1 MINLNKEQ
9 IGKKVYVIFTDD
21 IRFHIPNGD
30 SLISHIK
37 NLPEYTITD
46 IQEFQHTVTV
56 ISDKGDFDVVNQ
68 DDVFENKQDYIN
80 SLGNRIRYI
89 KVGYEIYNNKLC
101 NQTHND
107 ITKAK
112 DSLNQVIDMY
122 SDAERLLGLILEDN
136 FKLFYYDRNSSRTN
150 FEI

>member
-1 MINLNKEQ
+1 MIDLNKEQ
-9 IGKKVYVIFTDD
+9 IGKKVYVIFTND
-21 IRFHIPNGD
+21 IRFLIPNGD

-56 ISDKGDFDVVNQ
+56 ISDKGDFNVVNQ

-107 ITKAK
+107 ITKTK

-136 FKLFYYDRNSSRTN
+136 FKLFYYGRNSSRTN
-150 FEI
+150 F

>member
-1 MINLNKEQ
+1 MIDLNKEQ
-9 IGKKVYVIFTDD
+9 IGKKVYVIFTND

-30 SLISHIK
+30 SLIPHIK

-56 ISDKGDFDVVNQ
+56 ISDKGDFYVVNQ

-107 ITKAK
+107 ITKIK
-112 DSLNQVIDMY
+112 DSLNQVIGMY

-136 FKLFYYDRNSSRTN
+136 FKLFYYDRN
-150 FEI
+150 E

>member
-1 MINLNKEQ
+1 MIDLNKEQ
-9 IGKKVYVIFTDD
+9 IGKKVYVIFTND
-21 IRFHIPNGD
+21 IRFLIPNGD

-56 ISDKGDFDVVNQ
+56 ISDKGDFYVVNQ

-101 NQTHND
+101 NQNHND
-107 ITKAK
+107 ITKTK

-136 FKLFYYDRNSSRTN
+136 FKFFYYDRNCSRTN
-150 FEI
+150 F

>member
-21 IRFHIPNGD
+21 IRFYIPNGD
-30 SLISHIK
+30 SLISYIK

-112 DSLNQVIDMY
+112 DLLNQIIDMY
-122 SDAERLLGLILEDN
+122 SDAEKLLGLILEDN
-136 FKLFYYDRNSSRTN
+136 FKLFYYERNSSRTD
-150 FEI
+150 F

>member
-1 MINLNKEQ
+1 MIDLNKEQ
-9 IGKKVYVIFTDD
+9 IGKKVYVIFTND
-21 IRFHIPNGD
+21 IRFLIPNGD

-56 ISDKGDFDVVNQ
+56 ISDKGDFNVVNQ

-107 ITKAK
+107 ITKTK

-150 FEI
+150 F

>member
-1 MINLNKEQ
+1 MIDLNKEQ
-9 IGKKVYVIFTDD
+9 IGKKVYVIFTND
-21 IRFHIPNGD
+21 IRFLIPNGD

-56 ISDKGDFDVVNQ
+56 ISDKGDFNVVNQ

-89 KVGYEIYNNKLC
+89 KVEL
-101 NQTHND
+101 
-107 ITKAK
+107 
-112 DSLNQVIDMY
+112 
-122 SDAERLLGLILEDN
+122 
-136 FKLFYYDRNSSRTN
+136 
-150 FEI
+150 